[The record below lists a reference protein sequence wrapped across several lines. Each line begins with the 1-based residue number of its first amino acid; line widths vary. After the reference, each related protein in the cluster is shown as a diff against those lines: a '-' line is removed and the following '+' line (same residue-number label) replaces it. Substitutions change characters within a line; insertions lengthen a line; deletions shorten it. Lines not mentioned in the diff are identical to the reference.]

1 MKETSL
7 SLTDDARFNQFTDWM
22 SDQIKVHGVAIGY
35 HETEGPNTLFD
46 FIASFDP
53 LYRHPIGEVISK
65 VREFAQQN
73 PTQPV
78 LLAKA
83 AAWLFLIYNDL
94 TKKGETNG
102 PTQNRTGRR
111 AYTKR
116 TRRGPGRPKLSRNA
130 RKGR

>member
-1 MKETSL
+1 MREIGL
-7 SLTDDARFNQFTDWM
+7 QLTDDARFNQFTGWM

-53 LYRHPIGEVISK
+53 LYHHPIGEVISK

-73 PTQPV
+73 PTQPE

-94 TKKGETNG
+94 VKKEEAKLG
-102 PTQNRTGRR
+102 PTQNRTGSVSNPSRSRR
-111 AYTKR
+111 RSKR
-116 TRRGPGRPKLSRNA
+116 S
-130 RKGR
+130 